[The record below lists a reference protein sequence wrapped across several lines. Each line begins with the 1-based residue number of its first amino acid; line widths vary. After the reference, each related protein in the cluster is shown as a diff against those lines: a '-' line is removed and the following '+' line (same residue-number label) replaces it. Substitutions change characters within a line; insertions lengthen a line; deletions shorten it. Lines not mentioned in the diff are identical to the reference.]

1 MSTHVGV
8 CEPMPV
14 STIFV
19 VSWPRL
25 ENEITDKFG
34 SLWKTLYVLPLHE
47 KHECRKAQG
56 ASMCNDRACS
66 EVLFLSIAGGLD
78 WGAAADLFIRT
89 ENYIATSAQ
98 VAQERH
104 A

>member
-1 MSTHVGV
+1 
-8 CEPMPV
+8 
-14 STIFV
+14 
-19 VSWPRL
+19 
-25 ENEITDKFG
+25 
-34 SLWKTLYVLPLHE
+34 
-47 KHECRKAQG
+47 
-56 ASMCNDRACS
+56 MCNDRACS